1 MVVAQLSM
9 TLNEARERVP
19 QPWVTLEE
27 TSDGVTLR
35 FGVGS
40 LEWAAR
46 ALISLECRFTVL
58 EPPAL
63 RAIVRRVALE
73 VLDAHGEDALG

>member
-1 MVVAQLSM
+1 LKFA
-9 TLNEARERVP
+9 
-19 QPWVTLEE
+19 LEE
-27 TSDGVTLR
+27 TFNGVPLR

-58 EPPAL
+58 EPPEL

-73 VLDAHGEDALG
+73 VLETHKEDVPG